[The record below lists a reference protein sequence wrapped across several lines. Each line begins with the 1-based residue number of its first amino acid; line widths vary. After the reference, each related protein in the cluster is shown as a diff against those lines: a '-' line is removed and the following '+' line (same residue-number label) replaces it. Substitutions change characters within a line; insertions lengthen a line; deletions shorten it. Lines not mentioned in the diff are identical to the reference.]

1 MLPSYMASLP
11 LCVRLVR
18 FVSNYVTD
26 WWEKCVR
33 RFVFLGFFAN
43 VVVHATVT
51 DSCTIAGETPS

>member
-1 MLPSYMASLP
+1 MASLP
-11 LCVRLVR
+11 FRVRLVR